1 MARDRLAGGS
11 ARRMLDANGNR
22 AAEGLRVLEDV
33 ARFVLDDARLAGL
46 AKELRHA
53 VRAAI
58 PPEAISERDTAGDVG
73 TTITAAGEM
82 ARARL
87 VDVVRANA
95 SRVAEAL
102 RTAEEAAKL
111 LALPDVAGGLEALRY
126 RSYQLELGVLSRL
139 PGWLFHRVRLY
150 ALVDTSLTDRPVAV
164 AAAVARGGAG
174 AVQLRAKDLGVRAYR
189 ELALRVQEVCAANGA
204 LFVVNDHVAVA
215 RAINADA
222 VHVGQADLVVA
233 DVRAVVGPT
242 CAIGLSC
249 HTPEQV
255 RLGLTSGADYFG
267 LGPMYAT
274 TTKPH
279 EPCQG
284 PELLD
289 AVRAMLDRPSFAI
302 GGLDAERLVALMP
315 HLLHGAAVAGALC
328 RAADPEKAAAELLTI
343 MVPDVWG

>member
-11 ARRMLDANGNR
+11 IRRMLDANGNR
-22 AAEGLRVLEDV
+22 TAEGLRVLEDV
-33 ARFVLDDARLAGL
+33 ARFVLNDTRLAGL
-46 AKELRHA
+46 AKEVRHA
-53 VRAAI
+53 VRTAI
-58 PPEAISERDTAGDVG
+58 PADAICDRDTAGDVG
-73 TTITAAGEM
+73 TAITAPDEM
-82 ARARL
+82 ERARL

-95 SRVAEAL
+95 ARVAEAL

-111 LALPDVAGGLEALRY
+111 LVLPGVASALEAARY
-126 RSYQLELGVLSRL
+126 RSYQLESGLLSRL
-139 PGWLFHRVRLY
+139 PAWMFHRVRLY
-150 ALVDTSLTDRPVAV
+150 ALVDTSLTDRPVEV

-174 AVQLRAKDLGVRAYR
+174 AVQLRAKSLGVRAYR
-189 ELALRVQEVCAANGA
+189 ELAARVQEACSAHGA

-215 RAINADA
+215 RALSADA
-222 VHVGQADLVVA
+222 VHVGQEDLVVA

-274 TTKPH
+274 ATKPN

-284 PELLD
+284 PALLD
-289 AVRAMLDRPSFAI
+289 AVRGMLDRPSFAI
-302 GGLDAERLVALMP
+302 GGLDAARLTALMSRLP
-315 HLLHGAAVAGALC
+315 HGAAVAGALC

-343 MVPDVWG
+343 MVPDAWG